1 MRIAAAV
8 GLTLYFLGAAV
19 THPRAG
25 DRAGLGVPLFPA
37 GIAIAT
43 LVVTTLSI

>member
-19 THPRAG
+19 THLRAG
-25 DRAGLGVPLFPA
+25 DRAGLGAPLFPA
-37 GIAIAT
+37 GIAVAT

>member
-19 THPRAG
+19 THLRAG
-25 DRAGLGVPLFPA
+25 DRPGSGCRCSRPGSPSP
-37 GIAIAT
+37 